1 MQEYLKSTDIIDW
14 KHPLV
19 LEQALKL
26 SNNLDNPIEI
36 AKCCFEWVRD
46 EIYHSSD
53 FQMNPVTLKA
63 SEVLENKTGFCYAKS
78 HLLAAFLRANR
89 IPSGL
94 CYQRLSVYENGP
106 PFCLHGLNAVF
117 LPRIGWYR
125 IDARGNREG
134 IYAQFD
140 PPAEQLAFTVKLKGE
155 ADLPEIWLEPLSIIV
170 NTLSKYKKHEDVL
183 SNLPDIPLIL

>member
-94 CYQRLSVYENGP
+94 CYQRLSVYKNGP

-125 IDARGNREG
+125 IDARGNRES

-155 ADLPEIWLEPLSIIV
+155 ADLPEIWPEPLSIIV

-183 SNLPDIPLIL
+183 SNLPDISLIL

>member
-1 MQEYLKSTDIIDW
+1 MQAYLKSTDIIDW
-14 KHPLV
+14 QHPLV
-19 LEQALKL
+19 LEQALEL

-36 AKCCFEWVRD
+36 AKSCFEWVRD

-94 CYQRLSVYENGP
+94 CYQRLSIDENGP
-106 PFCLHGLNAVF
+106 PFCLHGLIAVF
-117 LPRIGWYR
+117 LPKIGWYR
-125 IDARGNREG
+125 IDPRGNKED
-134 IYAQFD
+134 INAQFD
-140 PPAEQLAFTVKLKGE
+140 PPAEHLAFTVKLKGE
-155 ADLPEIWLEPLSIIV
+155 ADLLEIWPEPLPNIV
-170 NTLSKYKKHEDVL
+170 RTLSKYKKYKDML
-183 SNLPDIPLIL
+183 NNLPDIPLIL

>member
-46 EIYHSSD
+46 EIYHSYD

-94 CYQRLSVYENGP
+94 CYQRLSVYKNGP

-125 IDARGNREG
+125 IDARGNRES

-155 ADLPEIWLEPLSIIV
+155 ADLPEIWPEPLSIIV

-183 SNLPDIPLIL
+183 SNLPDISLIL

>member
-117 LPRIGWYR
+117 LPRIGWHR

-170 NTLSKYKKHEDVL
+170 NTLSKYKKYEDVL

>member
-14 KHPLV
+14 KHPIV

-46 EIYHSSD
+46 EIYHSYD

-94 CYQRLSVYENGP
+94 CYQRLSVYKNGP

-125 IDARGNREG
+125 IDARGNRKG

-155 ADLPEIWLEPLSIIV
+155 ADLPEIWPEPLSIIV

-183 SNLPDIPLIL
+183 SNLPDISLIL

>member
-1 MQEYLKSTDIIDW
+1 
-14 KHPLV
+14 
-19 LEQALKL
+19 
-26 SNNLDNPIEI
+26 
-36 AKCCFEWVRD
+36 
-46 EIYHSSD
+46 
-53 FQMNPVTLKA
+53 MNPVTLKA

-94 CYQRLSVYENGP
+94 CYQRLSVYKNGP

-155 ADLPEIWLEPLSIIV
+155 ADLPEIWPEPLSIIV

-183 SNLPDIPLIL
+183 SNLPDISLIL

>member
-94 CYQRLSVYENGP
+94 CYQRLSVYKNGP

-125 IDARGNREG
+125 IDARGNRES

-170 NTLSKYKKHEDVL
+170 NTLSKYKKYEDVL

>member
-117 LPRIGWYR
+117 LPGIGWYR
-125 IDARGNREG
+125 IDARGNREC
-134 IYAQFD
+134 INAQFD

-155 ADLPEIWLEPLSIIV
+155 ADLPEIWPEPLSIIV
-170 NTLSKYKKHEDVL
+170 NTLSKYKKYEDVL

>member
-63 SEVLENKTGFCYAKS
+63 SAVLENKTGFCYAKS

-117 LPRIGWYR
+117 LPGIGWYR

-134 IYAQFD
+134 INAQFD
-140 PPAEQLAFTVKLKGE
+140 PPAEQLAFIVKLKGE
-155 ADLPEIWLEPLSIIV
+155 ADLPEIWPEPLSIIV

-183 SNLPDIPLIL
+183 SNLPDILLIL

>member
-14 KHPLV
+14 KHPIV

-46 EIYHSSD
+46 EIYHSYD

-94 CYQRLSVYENGP
+94 CYQRLSVYKNGP

-125 IDARGNREG
+125 IDARGNRES

-155 ADLPEIWLEPLSIIV
+155 ADLPEIWPEPLSIIV

-183 SNLPDIPLIL
+183 SNLPDISLIL

>member
-106 PFCLHGLNAVF
+106 PFCLHALNAVF

-155 ADLPEIWLEPLSIIV
+155 ADLPEIWPEPLPIIV
-170 NTLSKYKKHEDVL
+170 NTLSKYKKYEDIL
-183 SNLPDIPLIL
+183 SDLPDIPLIL